1 MFGNDWRARNW
12 LIRNIKPLLPKIL
25 NWLHTEGNTSMSLVL
40 GIGWALD
47 AENRWKTTKSKTI
60 SVLLVFL
67 TCIQNQQLLMD
78 IRLCPLR
85 VQTGSVLIK
94 AKDKRSVLTGEDIL
108 WISSTKFQWFITM
121 YLIFFHRT

>member
-1 MFGNDWRARNW
+1 M
-12 LIRNIKPLLPKIL
+12 IRNIKPLLPKIL
-25 NWLHTEGNTSMSLVL
+25 NWLHTEENTSMGQVI

-47 AENRWKTTKSKTI
+47 AENRWKTTKSKTV

-67 TCIQNQQLLMD
+67 TCIQNQQLLMY

-94 AKDKRSVLTGEDIL
+94 AKDKKISTYWRRHFVDIL
-108 WISSTKFQWFITM
+108 N
-121 YLIFFHRT
+121 